1 MLKDDQRDFL
11 HLLAYMYAQQAKYL
25 HALMLFRL
33 LRLNEPKNMQITL
46 SLCFCLHNAGKC
58 EEAIKVLDTIDL
70 EAIDNKQKVIYY
82 FVKSKA
88 LWELKK
94 VEESREMLSQYLK
107 YRVDY

>member
-1 MLKDDQRDFL
+1 MFTFEQKNFL

-25 HALMLFRL
+25 QALMLFRL
-33 LRLNEPKNMQITL
+33 LRLHDPKNMQITL
-46 SLCFCLHNAGKC
+46 SLCFCLHNSGKFD
-58 EEAIKVLDTIDL
+58 EAIKVLDTIDL
-70 EAIDNKQKVIYY
+70 ETITNKEKVVYY

-94 VEESREMLSQYLK
+94 VQESREMLSHYLK